1 MKRLAFGLVAVLMLC
16 STLAVA
22 KDPASPHDADI
33 HQVLTAIDFGA
44 EVKASLRQAIPEE
57 ELRKDKGLQGVLKLA
72 DERYVAAAVPLL
84 KSAVS
89 ADEAHKMAEFYRSPL
104 MLAIYRQQK
113 ANGNPEIRANVTP
126 EQKAEFDAFMNGEG
140 GQAVMRMMQR
150 MASPDFLE
158 KLVGA
163 LEKEI

>member
-1 MKRLAFGLVAVLMLC
+1 MKRVISGLLAALLLC
-16 STLAVA
+16 STLAMA

-33 HQVLTAIDFGA
+33 NHVLTAIDFGA
-44 EVKASLRQAIPEE
+44 EVKASLREAIPEE
-57 ELRKDKGLQGVLKLA
+57 DLRKDKGLQAVLKLA

-89 ADEAHKMAEFYRSPL
+89 AEEAHQMAEFYRSPT
-104 MLAIYRQQK
+104 MLSIFRQQK
-113 ANGNPEIRANVTP
+113 ASGNPAAPANVTR
-126 EQKAEFDAFMNGEG
+126 EQKAEFDDFMQGAG
-140 GQAVMRMMQR
+140 GAAVMRMMQA